1 MSSSP
6 FIDKIHKHY
15 KTETKPSAQ
24 SVKSENSE
32 AEMAATNITTRE
44 DERGFMKTEN
54 FTVMDPREAN
64 FQETVKL
71 VERNPCPNGF
81 QLVDPAKSGKKN
93 QFDLVELAANIQK
106 ADQFTR
112 ATAGSKLSVIAE
124 QVRFLQQQ
132 AKAVLEEAN
141 LNAELHHIACNFK
154 KVPGKIYYVYRR
166 EESGAK
172 YMSMISPEE
181 WGENCPDFD
190 AAYKLEHD
198 MTFTPFERIEKRA
211 NDEQIIDKILK
222 INSNQL
228 SIGFM

>member
-1 MSSSP
+1 MGMSSSP

-15 KTETKPSAQ
+15 KTETKSPS
-24 SVKSENSE
+24 SSLKEKNSE
-32 AEMAATNITTRE
+32 AEMAATNNTTRE

-54 FTVMDPREAN
+54 FVVMDPREAN

-93 QFDLVELAANIQK
+93 QFDLVELASNIQK

-132 AKAVLEEAN
+132 AQAVLEEAN

-154 KVPGKIYYVYRR
+154 KCLEKYIMFIEGK
-166 EESGAK
+166 
-172 YMSMISPEE
+172 
-181 WGENCPDFD
+181 N
-190 AAYKLEHD
+190 LE
-198 MTFTPFERIEKRA
+198 
-211 NDEQIIDKILK
+211 Q
-222 INSNQL
+222 
-228 SIGFM
+228 SI

>member
-15 KTETKPSAQ
+15 KTETKTSAPSVQ
-24 SVKSENSE
+24 SENCE
-32 AEMAATNITTRE
+32 AEMAATNNTTRE